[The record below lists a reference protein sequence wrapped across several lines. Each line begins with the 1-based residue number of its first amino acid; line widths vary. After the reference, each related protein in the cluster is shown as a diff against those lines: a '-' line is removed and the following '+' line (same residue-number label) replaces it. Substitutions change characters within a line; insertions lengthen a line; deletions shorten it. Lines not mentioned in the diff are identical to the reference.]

1 MDWLMGKARGV
12 SKGLMNA
19 GSSIITS
26 SPTEA
31 IPAYQ
36 SPPSHVAA
44 HNTLSASPSSPTSD
58 NEVKVAMINA
68 REIFIAEGGRSAS
81 PVSKLSVSTSN
92 SPMSANSVQRSSPL
106 GKLSPNITKPVS
118 VHVDANDPDLL
129 PVFSQE
135 HYVRQQL
142 TLSDKSAF
150 VDFTDLVEPFPA
162 MDTNEWLA
170 AHTIALFENLST
182 IFDAIHELCTCPHS
196 TPGQTAPGSVISSHS
211 PVDVLDED
219 RGKKSKL
226 MSVYHHH
233 QPTPNTPSSS
243 DRQAIDSALSSCH
256 DLIQSAR
263 IFPVRNGEPFPND
276 LPVYVTSI
284 CKNLLICIIHIY
296 LFHFHHLEQL
306 DLISYMN
313 TLAKHFFAFTLRF
326 SLVEEKHFDPL
337 FGFHRILLATNP
349 PITFNTVTSSS

>member
-19 GSSIITS
+19 SSSVNTT

-31 IPAYQ
+31 VSAYQ
-36 SPPSHVAA
+36 SPPSSACLQS
-44 HNTLSASPSSPTSD
+44 TLLSSSPHTPIP
-58 NEVKVAMINA
+58 EEL
-68 REIFIAEGGRSAS
+68 RTGFIASKDILVPDGGRSAS
-81 PVSKLSVSTSN
+81 PVNKLSVSVNNQSTAAVSAQRN
-92 SPMSANSVQRSSPL
+92 SPLSKP
-106 GKLSPNITKPVS
+106 SPNFSKSGS
-118 VHVDANDPDLL
+118 VHVDPADSGSL

-142 TLSDKSAF
+142 PLSGESTLF
-150 VDFTDLVEPFPA
+150 DFTDLVEPFPA

-182 IFDAIHELCTCPHS
+182 IFDAIHELCTCPH
-196 TPGQTAPGSVISSHS
+196 PVLPQTGSVSSHS
-211 PVDVLDED
+211 PVEALDDD

-226 MSVYHHH
+226 VGASHHH
-233 QPTPNTPSSS
+233 HTPSSTINS
-243 DRQAIDSALSSCH
+243 DRQMIDSALSSCH

-284 CKNLLICIIHIY
+284 CKNLLMCIIHIY
-296 LFHFHHLEQL
+296 LFHFYHLEQL

-326 SLVEEKHFDPL
+326 SLIEEKHFDPL
-337 FGFHRILLATNP
+337 FGFHRVLLSTNP
-349 PITFNTVTSSS
+349 PVPSNPITSSS